1 MKFIKL
7 SIAIIFI
14 AFLLK
19 FNIGI
24 QLKSK
29 SNLSEFLVSSHKI
42 KGSFSEIPIKINFH
56 GKTFSDEPLI
66 SCSVKVKYETKNCSY
81 KDTSS
86 SSGRVIF
93 SLEEPI
99 ISEENKTPK
108 ETLDKKDNKTNTVED
123 NKINNN
129 NTANANNENIQNQ
142 VKNSV
147 SNINTTLPL
156 NNTPN
161 LENQNLNSNNIP
173 KFKELFSKV
182 EVDQNNN
189 GQIENNGGQ
198 NQQNITPDLN
208 QISTQNKND
217 EINSGNQMNSNTP
230 NPNTSNPNT
239 INPNQIN
246 SQNNQSGNTNSNN
259 GLNQQNSNTKESNN
273 GEVNN
278 PAKDDK
284 KTQNQNKENTN
295 KLIASEVLKTN
306 YKQCENRLKRLSLNG
321 MLDTRLFK
329 NCETTLTTATSGAH
343 SIKFTVF
350 SRESEDNNDK
360 NIELVIPNDK
370 GVSKQDIDLF
380 MQSINTSC
388 KQSTEDIT
396 KKVKEMKNL
405 FCSSIKMP
413 KSYKKCEDISDELM
427 KDKCINLNNQIKSM
441 NQEVQSNQQLLN
453 KSDTSNSECNNKAK
467 HLSTKLELL
476 QINKKEATEIFSQ
489 LQKTSEE
496 LTNEIKNLNQQK
508 EEFSKKVQSKKDKLT
523 NLNEKISTLDKQ
535 LEEGNKIK
543 SAENN
548 ELMVTQK
555 NQQEYQKSIL
565 DQDQK
570 IVKLKEELRQLRE
583 KTQKEMNLNSS
594 ELESKQNNLAES
606 SKLNNNLSILEA
618 DLQKVDKEIK
628 EMEVIVKTASEEN
641 QKTLAEK
648 EKLETNLGLI
658 NKDISEVQ
666 NKSMNQC
673 KRILEIAPSPLQKK
687 LKSLCENSLKGDKN
701 EINLLDDIIKLLKV

>member
-7 SIAIIFI
+7 SIAIVFI

-29 SNLSEFLVSSHKI
+29 SNLSEFSGFSNKI

-86 SSGRVIF
+86 SSGRIIF
-93 SLEEPI
+93 SLEESI
-99 ISEENKTPK
+99 LSEENKTPK
-108 ETLDKKDNKTNTVED
+108 ETLDKKDNKNNTVED
-123 NKINNN
+123 NKTNNN
-129 NTANANNENIQNQ
+129 NTTNTANVQNENIQNQ

-147 SNINTTLPL
+147 GNNNTTNPL
-156 NNTPN
+156 
-161 LENQNLNSNNIP
+161 NQNLNLNNVP

-182 EVDQNNN
+182 EEAQNND
-189 GQIENNGGQ
+189 GQIENNS
-198 NQQNITPDLN
+198 NN
-208 QISTQNKND
+208 QI
-217 EINSGNQMNSNTP
+217 NSNTP
-230 NPNTSNPNT
+230 NPNT
-239 INPNQIN
+239 INPNQNN
-246 SQNNQSGNTNSNN
+246 SQNNQSSNTNSNS
-259 GLNQQNSNTKESNN
+259 GLNQQNSNTKDSNN
-273 GEVNN
+273 SEVKNS
-278 PAKDDK
+278 AKDEQK
-284 KTQNQNKENTN
+284 AQNQNKENTN
-295 KLIASEVLKTN
+295 KLVASEVLKTN

-370 GVSKQDIDLF
+370 GVSKQDIDVF
-380 MQSINTSC
+380 TQSINTSC
-388 KQSTEDIT
+388 KQSTEDIN

-453 KSDTSNSECNNKAK
+453 KSDSSNSECNNKAK

-523 NLNEKISTLDKQ
+523 NLNDKISTLDKQ

-555 NQQEYQKSIL
+555 NQQEYQKSIS